1 MRIKDW
7 SSDVCSSDLPTT
19 HSPGSFAAGFEGPG
33 ADTVQAIVQI
43 TSLLFDEPWDLDR
56 LVFAL
61 ALGRLGIETAEI
73 WHQIGRAHVCT
84 PVTTAHIVCRL
95 LLEKQTTCR
104 THIRNPAPSSHHVT
118 SFFFVLKHF

>member
-73 WHQIGRAHVCT
+73 WHLTARRIAQREQRALNRAARRPGPTRRFGYRSEERRVGKEWVS
-84 PVTTAHIVCRL
+84 PCRSRWSPYL
-95 LLEKQTTCR
+95 
-104 THIRNPAPSSHHVT
+104 
-118 SFFFVLKHF
+118 